1 MALLNREEFAAL
13 CGRSTN
19 YINTYIGRK
28 KIRTLPENKKLIDS
42 EDPLNILFRK
52 NLKKVDSSI
61 VEMRRAEKRKKK
73 NPESPL
79 LTAAVPEIQAGLE
92 DVSKMKEDIQE
103 LYGKV
108 VETLREPVTDIPKK
122 TRQEEDDDD
131 EIGSWALRKTIA
143 DTLKAEKQAEKEAL
157 AVEKMMGKLMP
168 TDMVQQII
176 QVNVGHIYK
185 TLENE
190 LINIGSIYC
199 DILAAGSR
207 EKLGEII
214 ARIRENL
221 QRIVKDTEETAL
233 KEVENVIDEYSETR
247 NRGERK

>member
-1 MALLNREEFAAL
+1 MALLNREEFATL
-13 CGRSTN
+13 CGKSTN

-28 KIRTLPENKKLIDS
+28 KIRTHPENKKLIDS

-52 NLKKVDSSI
+52 NLNKINAKLT
-61 VEMRRAEKRKKK
+61 EARRAEKREKKQT
-73 NPESPL
+73 PPP
-79 LTAAVPEIQAGLE
+79 AAQSEVQAEIE
-92 DVSKMKEDIQE
+92 DVSEMKKEIED

-108 VETLREPVTDIPKK
+108 VELARSPITDIPTKNNSK
-122 TRQEEDDDD
+122 SEEQED
-131 EIGSWALRKTIA
+131 EENDWALRKIIA

-176 QVNVGHIYK
+176 AVNIGHIYK

-190 LINIGSIYC
+190 LINIGGIYC
-199 DILAAGSR
+199 DILADGSR

-214 ARIRENL
+214 AKVRENL